1 MEIDNRHRLLF
12 EQAHDAIMTLAA
24 PDWHFTSG
32 NPAACRM
39 FGVADEADFV
49 KLGPWEVS
57 PPYQP
62 NGQLSSAQ
70 AKAMITLALCEGSH
84 FFEWVHQRV
93 NGAPFPAA
101 VLLARLEVDG
111 QTLIQATV
119 RDISD
124 QKRTETALRHNQAM
138 LARTEAVAQIGSW
151 AWEVTTDHVVWS
163 DELYRIFQ
171 RDPAE
176 GAPSFAEHPQLY
188 VAADMRQLM
197 DAVQNTLTTGASYE
211 LELRAIRRDG
221 AVRVCL
227 ARGHAERDDHQ
238 RITHLFGSLQD
249 ITERKRVEDALRESE
264 ARYRALFDHISSGV
278 AIYSTP
284 DYGQT
289 FVFRDFN
296 HAAERIDGECRANLI
311 GKSLTAVRPG
321 AVAFGLLE
329 VLQRVWT
336 SGIPEHF
343 PAQVY
348 RDEQRIKWYENFVYR
363 LPNGDVVAVFDDVTA
378 LKEHAQRLE
387 QLAYYDAL
395 TALPNRVLLAD
406 RLRQAMAQAQR
417 RQQRLAVAYL
427 DLDGFKA
434 INDCHGHAVGDQL
447 LIAVAQRM
455 RETLRES
462 DTLARLGGD
471 EFVAVLVDLVE
482 HTTDMAL
489 LKRLLAAAAAPVQL
503 GELLVQVSAS
513 IGVTFYPQPLTS
525 EADHLLRQADQAM
538 YRAKLAGRNC
548 IQFFTQYPPE

>member
-1 MEIDNRHRLLF
+1 MKIDNRHRLLF
-12 EQAHDAIMTLAA
+12 EQAHDAMMTLAA
-24 PDWHFTSG
+24 PDWHFSSG

-39 FGVADEADFV
+39 FGVADEAAFIQ
-49 KLGPWEVS
+49 LGPWEVS
-57 PPYQP
+57 PTYQP
-62 NGQLSSAQ
+62 NGQLSSLHAQ
-70 AKAMITLALCEGSH
+70 AMITLALREGSH

-101 VLLARLEVDG
+101 VLLTRMEVDG
-111 QTLIQATV
+111 QTLLQATV
-119 RDISD
+119 RDMSD
-124 QKRTETALRHNQAM
+124 QKRTEKALRHNQAM

-151 AWEVTTDHVVWS
+151 AWEVATDQVVWS
-163 DELYRIFQ
+163 EELYRIFQ

-188 VAADMRQLM
+188 VAADMQRLA
-197 DAVQNTLTTGASYE
+197 DAVQNALTLGTSYE
-211 LELRAIRRDG
+211 LELRAVRRDG

-227 ARGHAERDDHQ
+227 ARGHAERDDQQ
-238 RITHLFGSLQD
+238 RVTHLFGSLQD
-249 ITERKRVEDALRESE
+249 ITERKQVEDALRESE

-284 DYGQT
+284 DQGQT
-289 FVFRDFN
+289 FIFQDFN
-296 HAAERIDGECRANLI
+296 HAAERIDGQRREELV
-311 GKSLTAVRPG
+311 GKPLMTVRSG
-321 AVAFGLLE
+321 AVAFGLLD
-329 VLQRVWT
+329 VLRRVWT

-348 RDEQRIKWYENFVYR
+348 RDDQRIKWYENFIYR

-378 LKEHAQRLE
+378 LKEHEQRLE

-455 RETLRES
+455 REALRES

-471 EFVAVLVDLVE
+471 EFVAVLVDLDE
-482 HTTDMAL
+482 HRADMVS

-503 GELLVQVSAS
+503 G
-513 IGVTFYPQPLTS
+513 
-525 EADHLLRQADQAM
+525 
-538 YRAKLAGRNC
+538 AKL
-548 IQFFTQYPPE
+548 